1 MRRNDDEGM
10 VRSLTR
16 GMRPT
21 LTLPLALFATTITA
35 YAMWVDGVAGFS
47 RPAVYLGVLLA
58 AGLSVVTGSVVAR
71 QRGRSRVAAA
81 LLLPML
87 FGAMIGTVVQAAVLA
102 SGNPARDLNGL
113 IATTEPLGWV
123 AGGIPLGAV
132 PAAVVAGFLLL
143 AGRVVRRYAGFD
155 ASEAAAVV
163 FGGGAGIL
171 AAVGLHVIADPT
183 LRGTLLGAVAV
194 AELAVLVALVT
205 DVGRIRFLRGVY
217 AGTTGFDVVPAARFG
232 SGATF
237 TAPLSSPQAGPLVA
251 NAGTACVLVRRPP
264 PGGHGAAAGE
274 PLGFLGNSEKAT
286 LAPLLRR
293 RVVAL
298 VVLVV
303 LTTVAGTATLHG
315 LHPM

>member
-1 MRRNDDEGM
+1 M
-10 VRSLTR
+10 VRALTT
-16 GMRPT
+16 GIRPT
-21 LTLPLALFATTITA
+21 LTLPLGLFATTITVFA
-35 YAMWVDGVAGFS
+35 LWVDGVAGFS

-71 QRGRSRVAAA
+71 QRGRSRIATA

-113 IATTEPLGWV
+113 IATTEPLGWL
-123 AGGIPLGAV
+123 AGGVPLGAF
-132 PAAVVAGFLLL
+132 PAALVAGFLLV

-163 FGGGAGIL
+163 FGGGAGVL
-171 AAVGLHVIADPT
+171 AAVGLHVIADHT

-194 AELAVLVALVT
+194 AELAVLVAIVT

-217 AGTTGFDVVPAARFG
+217 AGTTDFDIVPAARFG
-232 SGATF
+232 AGATF
-237 TAPLSSPQAGPLVA
+237 TSLVA

-264 PGGHGAAAGE
+264 PGGYRAAAGE
-274 PLGFLGNSEKAT
+274 PLGFLGDSEKAT

-303 LTTVAGTATLHG
+303 LTSVAGSATLHG
-315 LHPM
+315 LAL